1 MVDSTPDSGFA
12 TRLKAIRERI
22 DLAARSAGRN
32 PAGVRLLPVT
42 KTVESARL
50 REAVAAGCRRLGENK
65 VQEAA
70 RKFGELADLDVEWA
84 VIGHLQTNKAR
95 DVAAFATEFQALDS
109 LRLAAALDRR
119 LQAVGRGMDVLVQV
133 NTSDESS
140 KSGVAPGE
148 ALDLL
153 RALRPFSSLRVN
165 GLMTLAA
172 RSEDEEAVRAC
183 FRRLR
188 DLRDRGLDESL
199 VGDGE
204 LSMGMSG
211 DFEAAVEEGATCVRI
226 GTALFGVRAL
236 PTK

>member
-32 PAGVRLLPVT
+32 PASVRLLPVT
-42 KTVESARL
+42 KTVEAARL

-70 RKFGELADLDVEWA
+70 RKRDELTDLDVEWS

-95 DVAAFATEFQALDS
+95 DVADFATEFQALDS

-133 NTSDESS
+133 NTSDEAS

-172 RSEDEEAVRAC
+172 RSEDDEAVRAC

-211 DFEAAVEEGATCVRI
+211 DFETAVEEGATCVRI